1 MCSYFSLIKNMVL
14 NTFCVW
20 NTFLLVLTPTIQ
32 LLVPFRLT
40 NRLPWGESHGVSHLA
55 NLGSFLF
62 VEMVMLCSL
71 LEGMVTLATVMVS
84 LSTVTMVVFFGDVV
98 LKAIL
103 GIMKLESFKG
113 FCSLQ

>member
-1 MCSYFSLIKNMVL
+1 MVV
-14 NTFCVW
+14 NSFCVW
-20 NTFLLVLTPTIQ
+20 DTFLLVLTPTIQ

-71 LEGMVTLATVMVS
+71 LEGMVTLATVMV
-84 LSTVTMVVFFGDVV
+84 VVFLEGF
-98 LKAIL
+98 IL
-103 GIMKLESFKG
+103 NIILDIKKLESFI
-113 FCSLQ
+113 FLSSSSYR